1 MFKSVFKHTY
11 QTGPK
16 IVKLQNFRGKKIQK
30 RLKIY
35 FGTFLVGYCYPW
47 ILSMGKSLSISTLQT
62 LSL

>member
-1 MFKSVFKHTY
+1 MKKCVKMCVILFEMLKSVFKHTY

-35 FGTFLVGYCYPW
+35 FGTFLVGYCYP
-47 ILSMGKSLSISTLQT
+47 
-62 LSL
+62 

>member
-1 MFKSVFKHTY
+1 MCVILFEMLKSVFKHTY

-35 FGTFLVGYCYPW
+35 FGTFLVGYCYP
-47 ILSMGKSLSISTLQT
+47 
-62 LSL
+62 